1 MYNIKEHPI
10 SWRILLYFGDILA
23 FFVSGILFFWVCRWV
38 DANQELFSWLSRHLG
53 AKTTPTLN
61 FVTLFNGFFSY
72 ALLFYYFQRT
82 GLYCSRS
89 FLYRGPRI
97 RRLIFSLLLFV
108 TTYALMY
115 ALTTAGNTATVVYF
129 ISLYSVILFFTAYT
143 FKELIL
149 LFEIRFLRS
158 MRVGRVAFVGWSFRL
173 GKAIKGLAG
182 EVLLNKDILG
192 YIADRSS
199 DLIPPSELGYR
210 ELGTL
215 ENLSSILEKE
225 SITSFIVDQRTVSSD
240 KLHQIEVVC
249 ADLMVTLKM
258 IPWSSEI
265 WTDRLV
271 VEIVDG
277 VPLLRVKELLHDRS
291 HSKILRRI
299 VDVFGSLIGLVLSA
313 PVIGILVIL
322 IKREAPGSV
331 FYRQTRLGLKNK
343 PFEIIK
349 LRSMRMD
356 AERESGAIW
365 AVENDT
371 RRLKIGEFMRKW
383 NLDELPQFW
392 NVFKGEMSLVGPR
405 PERPE
410 FVEKFRD
417 SLHYY
422 NLRHSC
428 KPGMTGW
435 AAVHGLRG
443 DTSLEDRLDFDL
455 YYIEHWSLFLDF
467 KIMLMT
473 LIAQKNAY

>member
-1 MYNIKEHPI
+1 
-10 SWRILLYFGDILA
+10 
-23 FFVSGILFFWVCRWV
+23 
-38 DANQELFSWLSRHLG
+38 
-53 AKTTPTLN
+53 
-61 FVTLFNGFFSY
+61 
-72 ALLFYYFQRT
+72 
-82 GLYCSRS
+82 
-89 FLYRGPRI
+89 
-97 RRLIFSLLLFV
+97 
-108 TTYALMY
+108 
-115 ALTTAGNTATVVYF
+115 
-129 ISLYSVILFFTAYT
+129 
-143 FKELIL
+143 
-149 LFEIRFLRS
+149 